1 VETDHPTEIDGK
13 RVTLG
18 AQGMF
23 CGWVNAM
30 GYAGLSVPG
39 RPSADGRPI
48 GIQLVAPFSGDEIL
62 FELAHDLERAGPWK
76 NRWPPMAGTG

>member
-1 VETDHPTEIDGK
+1 
-13 RVTLG
+13 
-18 AQGMF
+18 MF

-48 GIQLVAPFSGDEIL
+48 GIQLVAPSSGDEIL
-62 FELAHDLERAGPWK
+62 FELARDLETVAPWK
-76 NRWPPMAGTG
+76 DRWPPMAGTG

>member
-1 VETDHPTEIDGK
+1 
-13 RVTLG
+13 
-18 AQGMF
+18 MF

-48 GIQLVAPFSGDEIL
+48 GVQIVAPAGADEVVI
-62 FELAHDLERAGPWK
+62 EIAQALEQAAPWK
-76 NRWPPMAGTG
+76 DCWPSLATAG